1 MGSPCYN
8 DDAKGKQ
15 DGQESHDCIQGI
27 AVKLHVAIDSVS
39 IGVEGIETL
48 YSGGELRNERD
59 DDKCGEAVEQPGGG
73 SMPASDRMR
82 SSGNAESVFE
92 VDHEE

>member
-8 DDAKGKQ
+8 DDAKDKQ

-27 AVKLHVAIDSVS
+27 PVKLHVAIDSVS
-39 IGVEGIETL
+39 VTIECKETL
-48 YSGGELRNERD
+48 HSGSELGNERD
-59 DDKCGEAVEQPGGG
+59 DEKYVEADIGPGAG

-82 SSGNAESVFE
+82 SSDNA
-92 VDHEE
+92 